1 CVGQLVRPYRFDV
14 W

>member
-1 CVGQLVRPYRFDV
+1 CAGQLVRPYRFDV